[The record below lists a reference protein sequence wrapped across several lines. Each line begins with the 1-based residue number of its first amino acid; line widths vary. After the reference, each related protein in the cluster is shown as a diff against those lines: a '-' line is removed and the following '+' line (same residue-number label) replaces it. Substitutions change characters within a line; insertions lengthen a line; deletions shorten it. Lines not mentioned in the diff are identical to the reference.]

1 MKFFLSTCTKC
12 YHFVIFA
19 LLQYFSTEN
28 DILLTNKASRCSDDD
43 VDELSKLEM
52 KSTRLAVVTMLT
64 DISRR
69 KENWLELFIEALKAT
84 SNNQLH
90 DYLITNIEPKLA
102 KAGKYAS

>member
-1 MKFFLSTCTKC
+1 MICTLLHYFL
-12 YHFVIFA
+12 A
-19 LLQYFSTEN
+19 EN
-28 DILLTNKASRCSDDD
+28 YVLFTNNASRCSDDD

-84 SNNQLH
+84 SNNHLH
-90 DYLITNIEPKLA
+90 GYLITNIEPKLA